1 MSNNTMAANMAATD
15 KKSKIGVRQIT
26 VTAMLSAVAFV
37 LMYLEIPVPVIP
49 SFIKFDFSDLPA
61 LLGAFALGPV
71 YGVLIELVKNVLH
84 LVVSQSMFIG
94 ELSNFILGATFTFTA
109 GLVYKL
115 NKNKRGAIVGG
126 IVGALVMGIIS
137 VPANYFVVY
146 PVYVQAYFS
155 GVEQVCVDMYSA
167 ISSGVFHAG
176 EMKSLLQC
184 LLVFNL
190 PFTVVKGLISV
201 LITMFIYKP
210 LSPLLHGKN

>member
-126 IVGALVMGIIS
+126 IFGALVMGIVS